1 MQSSSN
7 KTVSSEDGSKYLSLG
22 HIPFWPVNPMATSIK
37 NIYPNKFHNSL
48 PNLPLLLLPYALV
61 WRYVYLHACT
71 IHHHSFPAGASMY
84 KHTHRVSIW
93 LLCNRKLKCTHHA
106 IVFFTSFKPLH
117 EWLVHQQSSSCN
129 CWRKTS
135 QVYISETF
143 TARVSHY
150 FSTTNAK
157 DFTRNTGTDVK
168 NRNLPWLLG
177 LNKMSQS

>member
-71 IHHHSFPAGASMY
+71 VHHHSFPAGASMY

-93 LLCNRKLKCTHHA
+93 LLCSRKLKCTIMLLSFLHLSNLCMNDLCINNQA
-106 IVFFTSFKPLH
+106 VVIVEEKPARCIFLRHLQHESHITSPL
-117 EWLVHQQSSSCN
+117 LMP
-129 CWRKTS
+129 KTS
-135 QVYISETF
+135 Q
-143 TARVSHY
+143 
-150 FSTTNAK
+150 
-157 DFTRNTGTDVK
+157 GTQV
-168 NRNLPWLLG
+168 L
-177 LNKMSQS
+177 M

>member
-71 IHHHSFPAGASMY
+71 VHHHSFPAGASMY
-84 KHTHRVSIW
+84 KHTHTESLYGFSAAGSWNVPIM
-93 LLCNRKLKCTHHA
+93 LLSFLHLSNLCMNDLCINNQA
-106 IVFFTSFKPLH
+106 VVIVEEKPARCIFLRHLQHESHITSPL
-117 EWLVHQQSSSCN
+117 LMP
-129 CWRKTS
+129 KTS
-135 QVYISETF
+135 Q
-143 TARVSHY
+143 
-150 FSTTNAK
+150 
-157 DFTRNTGTDVK
+157 GTQV
-168 NRNLPWLLG
+168 LT
-177 LNKMSQS
+177 